1 MCMRPA
7 AGAAGPD
14 GSTVTTWQDALDELV
29 RTRGRALVG
38 YAYLLTGDSRE
49 AEDLVQD
56 ALVRTFTRGRGTR
69 EVASAE
75 AYVRRTILTTY
86 VDGFRRRKRWASIRH
101 LTAVPEPTPPDGPHA
116 GPEPVVTTRVAV
128 QQALALLPPR
138 ERACIVLRH
147 FEDMTVAQ
155 VADALS
161 LSVGTVKRYLS
172 DATRTL
178 EQHLGDLAGADDEP
192 AHVTDEVLVTV
203 RRAR

>member
-1 MCMRPA
+1 M
-7 AGAAGPD
+7 
-14 GSTVTTWQDALDELV
+14 STWQHALDELV

-38 YAYLLTGDSRE
+38 YAYLLTGDARE

-56 ALVRTFTRGRGTR
+56 ALVRTFSRGRGTR

-75 AYVRRTILTTY
+75 AYVRRAILTTY
-86 VDGFRRRKRWASIRH
+86 VDGFRRRRRWASIRH
-101 LTAVPEPTPPDGPHA
+101 LAAVPEPTPPDGPQA

-147 FEDMTVAQ
+147 FEDLTVAQ
-155 VADALS
+155 VADVLS

-178 EQHLGDLAGADDEP
+178 EAHLGGLHDGADDP
-192 AHVTDEVLVTV
+192 APAADEVLVTV
-203 RRAR
+203 RRSR